1 MTRLRNPVNTVI
13 TIVRA
18 LLMLSLCAAAGA
30 QNAPII
36 IVEHGEGIDVA
47 DLAGVPFTIANA
59 QPSETHATTSTLPQL
74 QHRVVQHSTVL
85 IGRGDFR
92 LDAMI
97 MLDRFDGRNAALTF
111 DGGAILLDA
120 PTHEFVLRGALFGG
134 GTEPLGIG
142 RSAKVPAGVSFALAL
157 TRMGASVVLSVNGED
172 LEKFTMPDLALGRVG
187 FDLGNGNMRVLSC
200 TVEGDA
206 QTAARPFALFSAA
219 DGEVDEHRDPVIA
232 ASNSEALA
240 LAVAVTTAPD
250 GSVATKIRARTINA
264 DGTMSPARDLIIDAV
279 KPDFIA
285 IAHDGS
291 QWVLLVQEWND
302 AHLVEAVQVY
312 ASNDGTRFQRIG
324 EAQSKSQ
331 AESQAESQAMS
342 QAMRLAPTALVR
354 HPSGTLMAYASRVID
369 GAAQSA
375 SVVQQSDGSWLVR
388 ERHADENVAA
398 KKVAAAWGGPAGTAC
413 CASLAGMSLQVFEG
427 GDASPREHV
436 LCVRVP
442 AIVSVPAVK

>member
-1 MTRLRNPVNTVI
+1 
-13 TIVRA
+13 
-18 LLMLSLCAAAGA
+18 
-30 QNAPII
+30 
-36 IVEHGEGIDVA
+36 
-47 DLAGVPFTIANA
+47 
-59 QPSETHATTSTLPQL
+59 
-74 QHRVVQHSTVL
+74 VQHSTVL

-97 MLDRFDGRNAALTF
+97 MLDRFDGRKAALTF

-142 RSAKVPAGVSFALAL
+142 RSTKVPAGVPFALTI
-157 TRMGASVVLSVNGED
+157 TRTGASVVLSVNGED
-172 LEKFTMPDLALGRVG
+172 LEKFTMADLALGRVG

-200 TVEGDA
+200 TVEGDV

-250 GSVATKIRARTINA
+250 GSVTTKIRARTINA

-324 EAQSKSQ
+324 DAQSK
-331 AESQAESQAMS
+331 SQAESQAMS

-388 ERHADENVAA
+388 ERHANENVAA
-398 KKVAAAWGGPAGTAC
+398 KKVAAAWGGPSGTAC